1 MGQGDGLTLIKS
13 LIASDSIMVH
23 RHSGLQAMR
32 TIPVMKN
39 VMTPFPYAV
48 ELQSSLAD
56 AQALMREH
64 HVRHLPVIDERA
76 LAGVLSDRDIKLL
89 LGPDFDYPEPG
100 GLSVADAYQPES
112 YTVDLNAPLDM
123 VLLEMA
129 ERHVGSVVVTRKGKL
144 AGIFTATDACREFGL
159 LLQKRRGGPDEAA

>member
-1 MGQGDGLTLIKS
+1 MRAIPAVKS
-13 LIASDSIMVH
+13 
-23 RHSGLQAMR
+23 
-32 TIPVMKN
+32 

-48 ELQSSLAD
+48 NLEASLSE

-64 HVRHLPVIDERA
+64 RVRHLPVVSGRE
-76 LAGVLSDRDIKLL
+76 LVGVLSDRDIKLL
-89 LGPDFDYPEPG
+89 LGPDFAYPEPAELTVG
-100 GLSVADAYQPES
+100 DAYQPHS
-112 YTVDLNAPLDM
+112 YAVDLNTPLDM

-129 ERHVGSVVVTRKGKL
+129 ERHIGSALVTRKGNL

>member
-1 MGQGDGLTLIKS
+1 
-13 LIASDSIMVH
+13 
-23 RHSGLQAMR
+23 MR
-32 TIPVMKN
+32 TIPVVKS

-48 ELQSSLAD
+48 APDASLAE

-64 HVRHLPVIDERA
+64 QVRHLPVVKNHD
-76 LAGVLSDRDIKLL
+76 LTGVLSDRDIKLL

-100 GLSVADAYQPES
+100 SLTVADAYQPES
-112 YTVDLNAPLDM
+112 YSTDLNTPLDI

-129 ERHVGSVVVTRKGKL
+129 ERHVGSVIVTRKGKL

-159 LLQKRRGGPDEAA
+159 LLQRRRGGPDEAA

>member
-1 MGQGDGLTLIKS
+1 
-13 LIASDSIMVH
+13 
-23 RHSGLQAMR
+23 MR
-32 TIPVMKN
+32 TIPALKS

-48 ELQSSLAD
+48 AVNAALAD

-64 HVRHLPVIDERA
+64 QVRHLPVVKEHE
-76 LAGVLSDRDIKLL
+76 LVGVLSDRDIKLL

-100 GLSVADAYQPES
+100 DLTVADAYQPDS
-112 YTVDLNAPLDM
+112 YTADLNTPLDI

-129 ERHVGSVVVTRKGKL
+129 ERHVGSVVVTRKGNL

>member
-1 MGQGDGLTLIKS
+1 
-13 LIASDSIMVH
+13 
-23 RHSGLQAMR
+23 MR
-32 TIPVMKN
+32 TIPVVKS

-48 ELQSSLAD
+48 DLEAPLAD

-64 HVRHLPVIDERA
+64 RVHHLPVVKERE
-76 LAGVLSDRDIKLL
+76 LVGVLSDRDIKLL

-100 GLSVADAYQPES
+100 DLTVADAYRADS
-112 YTVDLNAPLDM
+112 YTTDLNTPLDI

-129 ERHVGSVVVTRKGKL
+129 ERHVGSVVVTRKGNL

-159 LLQKRRGGPDEAA
+159 LLQRRRGGPDEAA